1 MPTIERKTGC
11 IILAAGDSTRMNGAA
26 KQLLEFGGKTL
37 LRRAADAA
45 IETDFDRIVVVLG
58 SNAEEF
64 KKEIEDL
71 PVEIAVNKN
80 WETGISSSIKAGISG
95 LIDEENIVAVVVM
108 LCDQPFVTTKI
119 LRRLRETFNET
130 GKSIVACLYAETTGV
145 PALFARAVFDD
156 LIALQ
161 KDEGAKKVIKKYEP
175 ETAVIHAPEAAID
188 VDTARDYEKLKAVL
202 KE

>member
-45 IETDFDRIVVVLG
+45 IEADFDRIVVVLG
-58 SNAEEF
+58 SNAEEC

-71 PVEIAVNKN
+71 PVEITVNKD
-80 WETGISSSIKAGISG
+80 WETGMSSSIKVG
-95 LIDEENIVAVVVM
+95 LSAFSNEENVDAVVVM
-108 LCDQPFVTTKI
+108 LCDQPLISSKT
-119 LRRLRETFNET
+119 LRRLREIFSET
-130 GKSIVACLYAETTGV
+130 GKSIVACRYAGTTGV

-156 LIALQ
+156 LTALQ
-161 KDEGAKKVIKKYEP
+161 KDEGAKKVIKKYES